1 MNEQERPYQ
10 TEAVA
15 ALVAGLRE
23 SPLGQLHAACGSG
36 KTLMSQRATER
47 LLPAGGT
54 VAVLTPSLALIA
66 QTLSSWQR
74 NAASPIRAALA
85 VCFDDTVA
93 DAPARLPDLR
103 IPVTT
108 DPAAITAWLTEP
120 ADGLRLIVGTYASAE
135 RLAEAVRATAPLDL
149 LILDEAHHLAGR
161 PAATTRRVVDRAFLP
176 AGRRLYM
183 TATPRINRS
192 GAERHGHLSMDDPDV
207 FGPVLYSYSFARGI
221 AEGYLEDY
229 RLVVVGISDREA
241 RSLLADEQ
249 REYVEEIGAPSLQ
262 TLVAQAAL
270 IKANSLHRAR
280 RVLTFHHRVDQAA
293 DFARTLPRTAARL
306 GTLIPTSSHVH
317 GEMSHNV
324 RDRVLDHLLHPPE
337 GGWTVVSNA
346 RCLGEGVDVPAV
358 DAILFAHPKRS
369 AVDIVQ
375 AVGRAL
381 RPHADTA
388 GPSTIIVPLVLP
400 EEDGEVGDLDPGDY
414 EVLWQVVRALR
425 AHDDPLGMDLDVQRS
440 HGHVDNPGLPE
451 KITVVL
457 PQGTA
462 QRILD
467 TLTTMLVR
475 QTTSPW
481 WEGYGHAATF
491 YATHGHLR
499 VPTDYLTPDGY
510 RLWRWMQ
517 DALKHRRRG
526 WLSADRVE
534 ALDKLGMVWERHQQA
549 WENAYQAAVDYHA
562 AKGSLRIPQ
571 GYTESSGFQLGRW
584 INRQRAQYRAGRLSS
599 DRAERLTQLGM
610 VWNVL
615 DADWQNC
622 LAAARAYREQQ
633 GHLDVPEDYT
643 APDGTPLGQTLS
655 HLRASR
661 RKGTIAAE
669 RAAVLDELGMIW
681 APKQERAATEWD
693 RFIRAAR
700 RHLARPGVRNL
711 QLPRGWRDP
720 EDGYPL
726 ASKLATYRQRAAD
739 LTDEQR
745 ALLSEL
751 APTRTAATAQ
761 SDAAAAMRRFHAEYG
776 HLRIPATYRTADG
789 TLLYPVLDRLR
800 GWHRN
805 GTLLPGVQRELEEL
819 GLSLQRSDP
828 WPDFLDALRRWYA
841 DHEPGQLPPR
851 GYTDPSGYPLAQRLE
866 YHRHR
871 AGTGQ
876 LPTERIEQLLALGA
890 PMPRRRTNAPG
901 GASHDEI
908 TRSGAMRTRKA
919 ATEAPSAVTGKDHRG
934 GSWA

>member
-15 ALVAGLRE
+15 ALAAGLRE

-36 KTLMSQRATER
+36 KTLMAQRATER

-54 VAVLTPSLALIA
+54 VAVLTPSLALTA

-74 NAASPIRAALA
+74 NAATPIHAALA

-93 DAPARLPDLR
+93 DAPAHLPDLH

-108 DPAAITAWLTEP
+108 DPTAIAAWLPEP

-161 PAATTRRVVDRAFLP
+161 PDATTRRVVDRAFLP
-176 AGRRLYM
+176 AQRRLYM

-207 FGPVLYSYSFARGI
+207 FGPVLYNYSFARGI

-249 REYVEEIGAPSLQ
+249 HEYVEEIGAPSLQ

-280 RVLTFHHRVDQAA
+280 RVLTFHHRVAQAA
-293 DFARTLPRTAARL
+293 DFARTLPGTAARL
-306 GTLIPTSSHVH
+306 GAIAPIFSHVH
-317 GEMSHNV
+317 GEMSHAV
-324 RDRVLDHLLHPPE
+324 RDRVLDHLRHPPE
-337 GGWTVVSNA
+337 DGWTVVSNA

-381 RPHADTA
+381 RPHADAA

-414 EVLWQVVRALR
+414 DILWQVVRALR
-425 AHDDPLGMDLDVQRS
+425 AHDEPLGTDLDVQRS
-440 HGHVDNPGLPE
+440 HGHVDNPGLPQ

-457 PQGTA
+457 PQGTT
-462 QRILD
+462 QRVLA
-467 TLTTMLVR
+467 TLTTLLVR

-517 DALKHRRRG
+517 DATKHRRRG
-526 WLSADRVE
+526 WLSPDRIE
-534 ALDKLGMVWERHQQA
+534 ALDKLGMVWEPHQQA
-549 WENAYQAAVDYHA
+549 WENAYQAAADYHA
-562 AKGSLRIPQ
+562 ANGHLRIPQ
-571 GYTESSGFQLGRW
+571 DYTDSCGFQLGRW
-584 INRQRAQYRAGRLSS
+584 INRQRAQQRAGRLSA
-599 DRAERLTQLGM
+599 DRAERLGKLGM

-622 LAAARAYREQQ
+622 LAAARTYRERH
-633 GHLDVPEDYT
+633 GHLAVPEDYT
-643 APDGTPLGQTLS
+643 APDGTPLGRTLS
-655 HLRASR
+655 NLRIGR
-661 RKGTIAAE
+661 RKGTIAVD
-669 RAAVLDELGMIW
+669 RAAALDQLGMVW
-681 APKQERAATEWD
+681 EPQQERAAAEWD
-693 RFIRAAR
+693 RFVHAAR

-711 QLPRGWRDP
+711 QLPRGWCDP
-720 EDGYPL
+720 EDDYPL
-726 ASKLATYRQRAAD
+726 AAKLATYRQRAAD

-745 ALLSEL
+745 ALLAEL
-751 APTRTAATAQ
+751 APTRTTATAQ
-761 SDAAAAMRRFHAEYG
+761 NDAAAAMRRFHAEHG
-776 HLRIPATYRTADG
+776 HLRVPSTYRTADG
-789 TLLYPVLDRLR
+789 ALLYPLLDRLR
-800 GWHRN
+800 GWYRK
-805 GTLLPGVQRELEEL
+805 GTLLPEVQRDLEEL
-819 GLSLQRSDP
+819 GLPLRPSDP
-828 WPDFLDALRRWYA
+828 WPDFLDAARRWYA

-851 GYTDPSGYPLAQRLE
+851 GYIDTTGYPFAQRLG
-866 YHRHR
+866 YYRHR

-876 LPTERIEQLLALGA
+876 LPATRVEQLLALGV
-890 PMPRRRTNAPG
+890 PMTRRRASAPG
-901 GASHDEI
+901 E
-908 TRSGAMRTRKA
+908 TKL
-919 ATEAPSAVTGKDHRG
+919 
-934 GSWA
+934 